1 MEDRVINRSSK
12 RITQHYDKGI
22 HNGVDLGY
30 NGKDEEQNRVYANCE
45 GVVYETR
52 DGYGRNIKSKGVAT
66 WGNYVYVKHP
76 NGMFTRYA
84 HLQKGLFVKKGQKV
98 DENTCLGI
106 IGISG
111 KAYARHLH
119 YEVSTGYSSAKRI
132 NPEPYLKKPVYFES
146 KADINVLY
154 QTYDNTKKKFLPI
167 VVNDNSYA
175 GNRNHT
181 IGGIKAKISDNS
193 IIRIRSHIK
202 NGKWLSEVTKWD
214 DTSNG
219 YSGIKG
225 KAIDGIAIKSD
236 NHKIEYRVHLLKEN
250 RWLDWV
256 SDYNIN
262 DLKTGMAGNL
272 GSEIDEIQIKIV

>member
-12 RITQHYDKGI
+12 RITQKYKPLTHKGL
-22 HNGVDLGY
+22 DLGWSR
-30 NGKDEEQNRVYANCE
+30 NEEDNKVYANCY
-45 GVVYETR
+45 GNVYEIQ
-52 DGYGRNIKSKGVAT
+52 DGLDNIKGAKGVKS
-66 WGNYVYVKHP
+66 WGNYVYIKHP

-84 HLQKGLFVKKGQKV
+84 HLQKGIPVKKGQNV
-98 DENTCLGI
+98 DENTIVGI
-106 IGISG
+106 MGDSG
-111 KAYARHLH
+111 KTTARHLH
-119 YEVSTGYSSAKRI
+119 FEVAKGYFSSKRI

-146 KADINVLY
+146 KEDINVLY

-167 VVNDNSYA
+167 VINDNSYA

-202 NGKWLSEVTKWD
+202 NGKWLSEVTKCD
-214 DTSNG
+214 NTSNG

-236 NHKIEYRVHLLKEN
+236 NHKIKYRVHLLKEN

-272 GSEIDEIQIKIV
+272 GSEIDEIQIKIA

>member
-1 MEDRVINRSSK
+1 MDIGWSRNEADNK
-12 RITQHYDKGI
+12 
-22 HNGVDLGY
+22 
-30 NGKDEEQNRVYANCE
+30 VYANSV
-45 GVVYETR
+45 GVVYEVV
-52 DGYGRNIKSKGVAT
+52 DGKNRNPKASGASS
-66 WGNYVYVKHP
+66 WGNYVYIKHP

-84 HLQKGLFVKKGQKV
+84 HLQKGIPVKKGQNV
-98 DENTCLGI
+98 DENTVVGI
-106 IGISG
+106 MGDSG
-111 KAYARHLH
+111 KTTARHLH
-119 YEVSTGYSSAKRI
+119 FEVAKGYSSSKRI
-132 NPEPYLKKPVYFES
+132 NPEPYLKKPVYFEN

-236 NHKIEYRVHLLKEN
+236 NYKIEYRVHLLKEN

-272 GSEIDEIQIKIV
+272 GSEIDEIQIKLKSFTLTSAIVPENANSFYFG

>member
-1 MEDRVINRSSK
+1 MEGKKNKYRFTLFTPCYNSAPFIDRMKASVEK
-12 RITQHYDKGI
+12 QTF
-22 HNGVDLGY
+22 
-30 NGKDEEQNRVYANCE
+30 
-45 GVVYETR
+45 
-52 DGYGRNIKSKGVAT
+52 RN
-66 WGNYVYVKHP
+66 
-76 NGMFTRYA
+76 
-84 HLQKGLFVKKGQKV
+84 
-98 DENTCLGI
+98 
-106 IGISG
+106 
-111 KAYARHLH
+111 
-119 YEVSTGYSSAKRI
+119 
-132 NPEPYLKKPVYFES
+132 FEW
-146 KADINVLY
+146 
-154 QTYDNTKKKFLPI
+154 I

-202 NGKWLSEVTKWD
+202 NGKWLSEVTKCD
-214 DTSNG
+214 NTSNG